1 MSRAYDGKYNVGPN
15 PTDDE
20 WETYRRVFAYD
31 QRENVALWL
40 ESNHPDA
47 TQEQFERM
55 CEVYADCWRNDG
67 EHDWELLWYAYQDAT
82 EEVLA

>member
-40 ESNHPDA
+40 ESNRPDA
-47 TQEQFERM
+47 TQEQFERTY
-55 CEVYADCWRNDG
+55 EAYAELWRDDG
-67 EHDWELLWYAYQDAT
+67 EHDAELLFCAAD
-82 EEVLA
+82 EVMAR